1 MLPLFSWT
9 YIGKLRTESVRW
21 SLSTTVTYR
30 LCLCIVNNNE
40 SVNYYFHCYPIVAY
54 FYLGK
59 KIIRKTL
66 VLWDS
71 GNLVSNFIPNLRV
84 LFLYENYVFLNRY
97 YCKEFD
103 SFWLKVL
110 PPCGNGG
117 IVGPRGQCPPLNHF
131 FFFLNTSNI

>member
-59 KIIRKTL
+59 KSYSIRKTL

-110 PPCGNGG
+110 PPYGNGG
-117 IVGPRGQCPPLNHF
+117 IVGPRGQCPPPKSF
-131 FFFLNTSNI
+131 FFF